1 MKIAIAGLGFRLAN
15 VIASFRKA
23 CPELEIVGLM
33 DPQPAGLPA
42 IQSAG
47 MAAPRRFE
55 TIEAMLTQT
64 KPDLLMVGSPNL
76 SIWNISPRDCA
87 QACGFSRRN
96 RW

>member
-42 IQSAG
+42 IQVQA
-47 MAAPRRFE
+47 
-55 TIEAMLTQT
+55 
-64 KPDLLMVGSPNL
+64 LLNLQSLLKSPH
-76 SIWNISPRDCA
+76 
-87 QACGFSRRN
+87 
-96 RW
+96 